1 MTVVNPGGQE
11 KSAEGIR
18 AFLDEHAYSM
28 PVLFDDG
35 SMYYY
40 FQITSMPTTFI
51 YIKGQLTP
59 DMMENMIQQTLSGK
73 K

>member
-1 MTVVNPGGQE
+1 
-11 KSAEGIR
+11 
-18 AFLDEHAYSM
+18 M

-40 FQITSMPTTFI
+40 FQITSMPTTFMI
-51 YIKGQLTP
+51 DKNGKPFGYIKGQLTP